1 LQDKPVI
8 TVLTYLTSPYQVE
21 LFNAIHSEALCD
33 LRVIYLYSRD
43 PIRSWEPRPLTHTHV
58 VVEDKPSKFRA
69 AAEAMEQADLAVF
82 NFYDHPLASK
92 LMRQRARSD
101 RAWCFWGERPGFSSS
116 EWVGRLFRRWGLAP
130 LHRTRVPIWGIGQF
144 AIEQYKREFGSSRK
158 FFNLP
163 YYSDLSRFACQRR
176 NGRVLPGTTTFLFSG
191 SLIFRKGVD
200 LLARAFAR
208 LAAELPGVRLRLLG
222 EGRLRPE
229 LERGLQPFAERVE
242 FVGFRDWDDLP
253 AEYGQADVL
262 CVPSRYDGWG
272 MVVPEGLAAGL
283 PVIATEQT
291 GATLD
296 LVEPGRNGW
305 LIPAGDEKA
314 LYQAMKKAVLLSPA
328 QFSERS
334 RAARQTISQHSLS
347 KGVERFWCA
356 AQGTMAEFDD
366 RTATADSY

>member
-1 LQDKPVI
+1 MQDKPAI

-21 LFNAIHSEALCD
+21 LFNAIHGEALCD
-33 LRVIYLYSRD
+33 LRVIYLYSRN
-43 PIRSWEPRPLTHTHV
+43 PIRSWGPRPMTHPHV
-58 VVEDKPSKFRA
+58 LVEEKPSKFRA

-82 NFYDHPLASK
+82 NFYNHPLASR
-92 LMRQRARSD
+92 LMRQRARCG
-101 RAWCFWGERPGFSSS
+101 RAWCFWGERPGFRSSG
-116 EWVGRLFRRWGLAP
+116 WMGRLFRRWGLAP

-144 AIEQYKREFGSSRK
+144 AIEQYEREFGSSRK
-158 FFNLP
+158 FFNVP

-222 EGRLRPE
+222 EGGLRPA
-229 LERGLQPFAERVE
+229 LERRLQPFAERVK

-283 PVIATEQT
+283 PVIATGQT

-296 LVEPGRNGW
+296 LIEPDRNGW
-305 LIPAGDEKA
+305 LIPAGDEEA

-347 KGVERFWCA
+347 DGVERFWYA
-356 AQGTMAEFDD
+356 AQGTLAAFEEN
-366 RTATADSY
+366 TATAGC

>member
-1 LQDKPVI
+1 
-8 TVLTYLTSPYQVE
+8 
-21 LFNAIHSEALCD
+21 
-33 LRVIYLYSRD
+33 
-43 PIRSWEPRPLTHTHV
+43 
-58 VVEDKPSKFRA
+58 
-69 AAEAMEQADLAVF
+69 M
-82 NFYDHPLASK
+82 
-92 LMRQRARSD
+92 
-101 RAWCFWGERPGFSSS
+101 
-116 EWVGRLFRRWGLAP
+116 
-130 LHRTRVPIWGIGQF
+130 HRTRVPIWGIGQF
-144 AIEQYKREFGSSRK
+144 AIEQYEREFGSGRK
-158 FFNLP
+158 FFNVP

-222 EGRLRPE
+222 EGGLRPA
-229 LERGLQPFAERVE
+229 LERRLQPFAERVE

-305 LIPAGDEKA
+305 LIPAGDGEA
-314 LYQAMKKAVLLSPA
+314 LYLALREAAGLSELEWA
-328 QFSERS
+328 AYSA
-334 RAARQTISQHSLS
+334 AARARCERHSLAA
-347 KGVERFWCA
+347 GVRHFQESAMTVLREWTA
-356 AQGTMAEFDD
+356 AA
-366 RTATADSY
+366 